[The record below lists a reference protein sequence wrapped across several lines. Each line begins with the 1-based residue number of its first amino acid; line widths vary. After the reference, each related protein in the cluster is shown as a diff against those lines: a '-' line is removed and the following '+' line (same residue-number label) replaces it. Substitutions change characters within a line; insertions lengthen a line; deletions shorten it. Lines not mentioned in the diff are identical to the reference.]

1 MNRNNQQNGGGGDSA
16 AASQVALSSD
26 SATFGANTNGDNNN
40 NSNTLTNMTNL
51 SASISNRIKFS
62 VNGGVHSNYSNST
75 LSSSSHS
82 NGANN
87 NNNGTSNVE
96 NMLNAMTTIRNREDL
111 RNSIN
116 SHATNQY
123 ASEKVLPL
131 TVACHF
137 KVKDSYKLSG
147 LNIEFLSPFEVYRF
161 FLHLNK
167 IL

>member
-1 MNRNNQQNGGGGDSA
+1 MNRNSNQQNGGGDSA

-26 SATFGANTNGDNNN
+26 SATFGPNTNGDNNN

-87 NNNGTSNVE
+87 NGTSNVE

-137 KVKDSYKLSG
+137 KVKYFYQTS
-147 LNIEFLSPFEVYRF
+147 FLTLISSF
-161 FLHLNK
+161 
-167 IL
+167 